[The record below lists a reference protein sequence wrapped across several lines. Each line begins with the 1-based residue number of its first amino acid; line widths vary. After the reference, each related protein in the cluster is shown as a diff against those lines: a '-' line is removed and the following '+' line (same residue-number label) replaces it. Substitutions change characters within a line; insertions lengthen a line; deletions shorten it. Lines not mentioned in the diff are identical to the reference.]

1 MNDSINHS
9 LSECR
14 EGISSSRQHHCGTD
28 TLDSSLLTVN
38 LEKKREGLDHGFD
51 GVLSKGKKSKWIAV
65 EEGKNEGTVP

>member
-38 LEKKREGLDHGFD
+38 LEKKKVGSGPWFLRCFE
-51 GVLSKGKKSKWIAV
+51 
-65 EEGKNEGTVP
+65 